1 MKFSGNLARVCRRA
15 FEGIIVDPP
24 VRIKRVSVVRSDRR
38 GCRHT
43 DSETCLIVRVFTN
56 DASMLKGAAQA
67 YKGSYKERVEG
78 AIDFFVRA
86 ANPAAHAHLEIIGPE
101 SLSVERLVPI
111 KKLLQFGKLGPRS
124 PIAIAG
130 QSYGINYC
138 LIRGR
143 HLIGPCPA
151 VSVVLRRLL
160 SREKE
165 NIRTVLDIFSG
176 TGLATKVVCLHG
188 HPKEVT
194 VIDNDERKISRMK
207 SHMGSLPVQLKV
219 ADAFQYQ
226 FEKEYD
232 LVVADPY
239 FEDSL
244 GFVDRKIGEIVTR
257 AKIFVLVSGATQD
270 ATWNRRVRR
279 KLIDAGMK
287 VKKYS
292 EFGETVF
299 VARK

>member
-1 MKFSGNLARVCRRA
+1 MKFSGNLARVCRTA
-15 FEGIIVDPP
+15 FEGIIVDPS
-24 VRIKRVSVVRSDRR
+24 VRINRISVVRSGHR
-38 GCRHT
+38 GCRHA
-43 DSETCLIVRVFTN
+43 DSEMCLIVRVFTN

-86 ANPAAHAHLEIIGPE
+86 ANPAAHAYLEIIGPG

-219 ADAFQYQ
+219 G
-226 FEKEYD
+226 E
-232 LVVADPY
+232 LCLL
-239 FEDSL
+239 L
-244 GFVDRKIGEIVTR
+244 GRQ
-257 AKIFVLVSGATQD
+257 FVLDAHEQGHLLALNFAFRGQHLFQLREDLLLVDARLPGQRDQLLHFILQLPLQLREFQLRGAD
-270 ATWNRRVRR
+270 FR
-279 KLIDAGMK
+279 LEII
-287 VKKYS
+287 
-292 EFGETVF
+292 FL
-299 VARK
+299 